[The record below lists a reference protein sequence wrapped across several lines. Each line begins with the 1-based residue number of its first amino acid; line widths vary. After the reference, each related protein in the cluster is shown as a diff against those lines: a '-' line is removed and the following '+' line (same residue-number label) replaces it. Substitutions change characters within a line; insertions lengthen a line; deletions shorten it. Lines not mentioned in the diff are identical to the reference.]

1 MSTVENQHALAPGWS
16 PLFAAVVGVSAIGG
30 HLLLLLNGRNEG
42 VAALVTVAIAVTIT
56 LAWSERHNRGRRQ
69 DVRLARQRIQ
79 RVTAAHQEAVRN
91 EQRFRALVL
100 NASETITILDREHR
114 IEYSSPSVQRLWGYS
129 SDELQ
134 GGDLNDIVHPQD
146 APRLDAFLETLA
158 EARGAHRRIEFR
170 LRHRDGSWRH
180 LESVANNLLANPSVG
195 GIVLNSRDSTERK
208 KLEEKLTH
216 QAFHDPL
223 TGLPN
228 RALFMDRLQH
238 ALAGAGRV
246 EGGVAVVSID
256 VDRFKTINDSL
267 GHAMG
272 DAVLIAVSR
281 QLAAGT
287 RRRDTVARLGGDE
300 FAMLLEVRDEREAIV
315 VGERLLASLE
325 RPLRIG
331 DRDIQVALS
340 IGIGVGGGP
349 HRTPSELLRAADLAL
364 YQAKRS
370 GRGRCVLFDSSLDS
384 LWVER
389 LELENAMKGAVERGE
404 FTNFYQPLVD
414 LHSGDIVGMEALVR
428 WNHPERGI
436 LGPDVFI
443 PLAEETGEIQ
453 RIGSWV
459 LTEACREARSW
470 QALRNRG
477 GLVIS
482 VNVSARQLQ
491 QPEFVDEVAA
501 ALEDSGLDPGLLQ
514 LEITESLAGRAGAAH
529 APAPRRAEAA
539 GRAAG
544 DRRLRY
550 RLLLAQL
557 PQPSPG
563 GRAQAGPQLR
573 RLARSRRARGLDR
586 ARDHHARARAAHRRR
601 RRGHRDGGAAGA
613 ATPLRLLAGARLPLL
628 AAGAADVAARIVAAG
643 SVHALEVTPPYPG
656 STEPATRFGCRD
668 TQTGAPLKLG

>member
-16 PLFAAVVGVSAIGG
+16 SLLAAAVGVSAIGG
-30 HLLLLLNGRNEG
+30 HLLLLSGRNEG
-42 VAALVTVAIAVTIT
+42 IAALVTVTIAVIIT
-56 LAWSERHNRGRRQ
+56 LVWSERHDRGRRQ

-79 RVTAAHQEAVRN
+79 RVTAAHQEAIRN

-134 GGDLNDIVHPQD
+134 GGDLNEIVHPQD

-180 LESVANNLLANPSVG
+180 FESVANNLLANPSVG
-195 GIVLNSRDSTERK
+195 GIVLNSRDTTERK

-238 ALAGAGRV
+238 ALAGAGRI

-267 GHAMG
+267 GHAIG

-300 FAMLLEVRDEREAIV
+300 FAMLLEVHDEREAIV

-340 IGIGVGGGP
+340 IGVGVGSGP

-370 GRGRCVLFDSSLDS
+370 GRGRCVLFDSSLDA

-436 LGPDVFI
+436 LAPDVFI
-443 PLAEETGEIQ
+443 PLGEETGEIQ

-470 QALRNRG
+470 QALHNRG
-477 GLVIS
+477 GVVIS

-514 LEITESLAGRAGAAH
+514 LEITESLLVEQGQLTLQRLDELKRLGVRLAIDDFGTGYSSLSYLSHLPVDVLKLDRSFVGSLGLDERADSIVRAIIMLAH
-529 APAPRRAEAA
+529 GLLINVVAE
-539 GRAAG
+539 GIETEEQQE
-544 DRRLRY
+544 L
-550 RLLLAQL
+550 
-557 PQPSPG
+557 
-563 GRAQAGPQLR
+563 LR
-573 RLARSRRARGLDR
+573 RFGYSRGQGYLYSR
-586 ARDHHARARAAHRRR
+586 
-601 RRGHRDGGAAGA
+601 
-613 ATPLRLLAGARLPLL
+613 PVP
-628 AAGAADVAARIVAAG
+628 ADVAARIVAAG
-643 SVHALEVTPPYPG
+643 SVHALETN
-656 STEPATRFGCRD
+656 
-668 TQTGAPLKLG
+668 PLQVAA